1 MGKKFKSKKSAA
13 KRFKVT
19 GTGKIKVKKQSGR
32 SHLMG
37 SKSPKRKRHLKDQP
51 LLKKTQELAVKRML
65 GI

>member
-19 GTGKIKVKKQSGR
+19 GTGKIKIRKRSGR

-37 SKSPKRKRHLKDQP
+37 SKSSKRKRHLKDQP